1 MGKVILGSM
10 AVFTEAFRQID
21 ISEDELLTIASRIDF
36 VHLFEGVSDFRMQGK
51 VTYRLADILFLVFW
65 VKLSKRTNCFM
76 EIAVHIKINRRL
88 YEKYGL
94 IKDGQCPSHDTIRR
108 VMMALDADALYE
120 ETVNRFYEF
129 LLSLEDEI
137 RESGTYRHL
146 AMDGK
151 SVNGSG
157 RSNDTKN
164 PRANQ
169 HVFNVY
175 DCGLS
180 TCIHS
185 EPIDKKTN
193 EIPVGQHILEKME
206 LKKTVVTA
214 DAMHCQKKT
223 ASIIHSKRGVYVLTV
238 KDNQPLLLEEICARF
253 EKTPEKIHRHE
264 REKRI
269 IEILLLP
276 KGYATGGFCGMKAF
290 VRMASSAGKGTCE
303 RCFITNTVNEELV
316 CEAIEGRWMIE
327 NDLHKEKDT
336 FLYEDRIRF
345 TDKNA
350 VHNMAVMNNLAIQL
364 VRIYQAV
371 AEPDLYMAKHTVYD
385 LPVESIQRILAV
397 MNSAEII
404 RMVKSELRAKKRSGR

>member
-1 MGKVILGSM
+1 MGKAILDSM
-10 AVFTEAFRQID
+10 AVITEAFAQID
-21 ISEDELLTIASRIDF
+21 ISEDEMLAISSKIDF
-36 VHLFEGVSDFRMQGK
+36 VHIFDNIPDLRMKGK

-88 YEKYGL
+88 YERYGL

-108 VMMALDADALYE
+108 VMMSLDADALYE

-137 RESGTYRHL
+137 RKSGTYRHL

-157 RSNDTKN
+157 RADDTKS
-164 PRANQ
+164 PKANQ

-175 DCGLS
+175 DCGLF

-193 EIPVGQHILEKME
+193 EIPVGQHILEKMN

-223 ASIIHSKRGVYVLTV
+223 ASIIHNKKGVYVLTV

-253 EKTPEKIHRHE
+253 NKTPEKVHRHE

-269 IEILLLP
+269 VDILLLP
-276 KGYATGGFCGMKAF
+276 KGYATDGFTGMKAF
-290 VRMASSAGKGTCE
+290 VQMTSSAGKSVCK
-303 RCFITNTVNEELV
+303 RCFITNTINEELI

-371 AEPDLYMAKHTVYD
+371 AEPNLYTAKLTVYD

-404 RMVKSELRAKKRSGR
+404 RMVKSELRAKKKPTR

>member
-1 MGKVILGSM
+1 MMML
-10 AVFTEAFRQID
+10 
-21 ISEDELLTIASRIDF
+21 
-36 VHLFEGVSDFRMQGK
+36 
-51 VTYRLADILFLVFW
+51 
-65 VKLSKRTNCFM
+65 
-76 EIAVHIKINRRL
+76 
-88 YEKYGL
+88 
-94 IKDGQCPSHDTIRR
+94 DG
-108 VMMALDADALYE
+108 DALYE
-120 ETVNRFYEF
+120 ETINRFYEF

-137 RESGTYRHL
+137 KRSDTYRHL

-157 RSNDTKN
+157 RADGAKN
-164 PRANQ
+164 PKTNQ

-185 EPIDKKTN
+185 EPVDEKTN
-193 EIPVGQHILEKME
+193 EIPVGQDILEKME

-223 ASIIHSKRGVYVLTV
+223 ASIIHARKGVYVLTV
-238 KDNQPLLLEEICARF
+238 KDNQPLLLKEIYARF
-253 EKTPEKIHRHE
+253 EKKPDKIHRHE

-269 IEILLLP
+269 VEILPLP
-276 KGYATGGFCGMKAF
+276 KGYATDGFIGMKAF
-290 VRMASSAGKGTCE
+290 VRMVSSAGKGVCE
-303 RCFITNTVNEELV
+303 RCFITNTVNEYLI
-316 CEAIEGRWMIE
+316 CEAIEERWMIE

-345 TDKNA
+345 TNKNA
-350 VHNMAVMNNLAIQL
+350 VLNMAIMNNLALQL
-364 VRIYQAV
+364 VKIYQAV
-371 AEPDLYMAKHTVYD
+371 AEPDLYTAKHTVYD

-404 RMVKSELRAKKRSGR
+404 NKVKSELRAKKKSRP